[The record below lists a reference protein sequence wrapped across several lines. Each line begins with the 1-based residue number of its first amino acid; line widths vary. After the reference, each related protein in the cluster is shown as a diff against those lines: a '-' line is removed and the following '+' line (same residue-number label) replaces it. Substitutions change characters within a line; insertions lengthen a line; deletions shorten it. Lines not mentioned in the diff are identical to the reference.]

1 LAGLFD
7 VQDVS
12 TRLREGHTGLPRHR
26 DALKIRDLPIQG
38 KNPATAN
45 AMQITPPASMPPA
58 TQYHRRDGRIAGP
71 AASRGCPPEVI
82 MAHLPGDDVAIA
94 YGGDA

>member
-12 TRLREGHTGLPRHR
+12 TRLREGHTGLPGHR

-38 KNPATAN
+38 KKPRHSERN
-45 AMQITPPASMPPA
+45 ADHSA
-58 TQYHRRDGRIAGP
+58 R
-71 AASRGCPPEVI
+71 
-82 MAHLPGDDVAIA
+82 
-94 YGGDA
+94 

>member
-12 TRLREGHTGLPRHR
+12 TRLGEGHTGLPRHR

-38 KNPATAN
+38 EKPGHSERN
-45 AMQITPPASMPPA
+45 ADHSARQQAACYPVPPP
-58 TQYHRRDGRIAGP
+58 RRTDGRVGVTA
-71 AASRGCPPEVI
+71 
-82 MAHLPGDDVAIA
+82 
-94 YGGDA
+94 